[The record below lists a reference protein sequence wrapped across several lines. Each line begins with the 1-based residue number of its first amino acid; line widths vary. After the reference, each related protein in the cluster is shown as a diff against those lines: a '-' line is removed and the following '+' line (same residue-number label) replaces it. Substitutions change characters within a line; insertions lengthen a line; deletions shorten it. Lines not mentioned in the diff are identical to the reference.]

1 MKPYEQMKYHPMTEQ
16 IVDILCERSQN
27 KERMFFRIACSYYW
41 GLITAQMHNK
51 IVGWGSTPIP
61 VNIYAMNL
69 AVSGYGKGFSTGLI
83 ESEVIHKFRQN
94 FMDNTFHLQAEQN
107 IKSIA
112 AHKALHK
119 GTTVDDEL
127 ERLYKEFNNAGALMF
142 SFDEA
147 TLAAVKQMRHKL
159 LLGGAGSVNL
169 QVDEVG
175 AKLVNQEDVLAGFLE
190 LYDTGKMKDKLIKS
204 SADNQRVERIEGQT
218 PANMLLFG
226 TPSKVLDGGRTQ
238 EYLMEMLEMGYARR
252 CHFGYSTKVSKDME
266 TDAQTLVQLLT
277 SSKSN
282 HALSVISDQLEQL
295 ADFPN
300 LGKEIEIQQDQAV
313 YLMEY
318 KIDCARRAETFKDHE
333 AALKAEMEHRYFKV
347 LKLAGAYA
355 FLDYSPN
362 ITQDHLEYAIRL
374 TEDSGEDF
382 KRLMTPEYNYEK
394 LAKYLAD
401 LNQPV
406 TLPDLEH
413 DLPYFRGSK
422 QNKDYLIEYATAW
435 GYKNNV
441 VLKKTFDNNIMFLSA
456 DSLEETNL
464 DELIISTSTR
474 LSEDYEPLRVPF
486 KELNVL
492 ASNNQYHWCSHHF
505 KGGIRRAE
513 NALPAFNML
522 VLDID
527 GTLPLTVAKEL
538 LNKYQA
544 MYYTTKSHTEEVNR
558 YRIILPINY
567 VLELDR
573 EDYRQCMEAV
583 LKTLPFE
590 CDPATADIAR
600 KWMCNEGE
608 LYVNEGELF
617 DILPFIPNTTRNAER
632 EAQFQS
638 QADLDNLERWVLN
651 NTGSGNRND
660 QIYKYAMVLADAGK
674 DLEEIG
680 NLVRNLNDKLADKLT
695 DEEIMSTVLKSVSN
709 TMARKK

>member
-1 MKPYEQMKYHPMTEQ
+1 MKPIDDMKYHPVTEQ

-41 GLITAQMHNK
+41 GLLSAQMHSK

-83 ESEVIHKFRQN
+83 ESQVIQKFRQN
-94 FMDNTFHLQAEQN
+94 FMDNTFHLQASEN
-107 IKSIA
+107 MDAIA
-112 AHKALHK
+112 RHKALHK
-119 GTTVDDEL
+119 GTTPDEEL
-127 ERLYKEFNNAGALMF
+127 ERLYKEFNTAGALMF

-159 LLGGAGSVNL
+159 LLGGAGAVNL

-190 LYDTGKMKDKLIKS
+190 LYDTGTMKDKLIKS

-238 EYLMEMLEMGYARR
+238 DYLMEMLEMGYARR
-252 CHFGYSTKVSKDME
+252 CLFGYSTKVVKDTE
-266 TDAQTLVQLLT
+266 TDAHTLVQLLT
-277 SSKSN
+277 SSKSTA
-282 HALSVISDQLEQL
+282 ALEAISDSLEKL
-295 ADFPN
+295 ADYPN
-300 LGKEIEIQQDQAV
+300 LNKDIEIRQAEAV

-318 KIDCARRAETFKDHE
+318 KIDCSKRATQFKDCD
-333 AALKAEMEHRYFKV
+333 AALRAEMEHRYFKV

-355 FLDYSPN
+355 FMDYSDH
-362 ITQDHLEYAIRL
+362 ITVDHIEHAIRL

-401 LNQPV
+401 LGQRV

-422 QNKDYLIEYATAW
+422 QQKDYLIEYATAW
-435 GYKNNV
+435 GYKNNI
-441 VLKKTFDNNIMFLSA
+441 VLKKSFDSNIMFLSA
-456 DSLEETNL
+456 ESLEETNI
-464 DELIISTSTR
+464 DEMIISTSTR

-486 KELNVL
+486 SELHML
-492 ASNNQYHWCSHHF
+492 GENNTYHWCSHHF
-505 KGGIRRAE
+505 NGGIRRIE
-513 NALPAFNML
+513 NAQPQFNML

-527 GTLPLTVAKEL
+527 GTLPLNVAKEL
-538 LNKYQA
+538 LAKYQF
-544 MYYTTKSHTEEVNR
+544 MSYTTKSHTDEVNR
-558 YRIILPINY
+558 YRIIMPINY
-567 VLELDR
+567 VLNLDR
-573 EDYRQCMEAV
+573 EEYRECMQAV
-583 LKTLPFE
+583 LQTLPFE

-600 KWMCNEGE
+600 KWMCNEGDV
-608 LYVNEGELF
+608 YVNEGELF
-617 DILPFIPNTTRNAER
+617 DILPFIPNTSRNEER
-632 EAQFQS
+632 QAHFQTQS
-638 QADLDNLERWVLN
+638 DLDNLERWVIN

-680 NLVRNLNDKLADKLT
+680 NLVRSMNDKLSDKLS
-695 DEEIMSTVLKSVSN
+695 DEEIMNTVLRSVSGKM
-709 TMARKK
+709 TRAK